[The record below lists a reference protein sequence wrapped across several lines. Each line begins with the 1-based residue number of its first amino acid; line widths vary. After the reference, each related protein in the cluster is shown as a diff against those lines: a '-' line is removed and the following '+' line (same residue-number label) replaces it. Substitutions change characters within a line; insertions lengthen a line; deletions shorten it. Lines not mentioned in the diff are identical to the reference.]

1 MAMEVNFPVQLV
13 DYVVEEFQFN
23 AHPAFR
29 DGKPESIEQLNPS
42 KRALSL
48 DIGWTFAEKD
58 PDTDQGAASGAES
71 LLVYFTVGVNEGE
84 DWERESMYSIRLKL
98 VGLIRR
104 AALERV
110 TQQNEGITEAEYL
123 HHTITHAIAD
133 LYGSARTVIVS
144 MTAQGPYQKLTLPSI
159 AAEGIA
165 RQVIKAQK
173 EPGGNGQGETNTGA
187 SEDE

>member
-1 MAMEVNFPVQLV
+1 MEVNFPIQLV
-13 DYVVEEFQFN
+13 DYVIEEFQFN

-29 DGKPESIEQLNPS
+29 DGGPDVIEQLNPS

-48 DIGWTFAEKD
+48 DIGWTFAEED
-58 PDTDQGAASGAES
+58 SDADQGTASGAES
-71 LLVYFTVGVNEGE
+71 LLVYFTVGVNESE
-84 DWERESMYSIRLKL
+84 DWKKESMYSIRLKL
-98 VGLIRR
+98 VGLVRR

-110 TQQNEGITEAEYL
+110 IQGNEELTEAEYL
-123 HHTITHAIAD
+123 YHTITHAIAD

-144 MTAQGPYQKLTLPSI
+144 MTAQGPYQKMTLPSI

-173 EPGGNGQGETNTGA
+173 EPAGTEQGGTDTGA

>member
-1 MAMEVNFPVQLV
+1 MAMEVNFPIQLV

-48 DIGWTFAEKD
+48 DIGWTFAEKG
-58 PDTDQGAASGAES
+58 PDTDQGAESGAES
-71 LLVYFTVGVNEGE
+71 LLVSFTVGVNEGE

-104 AALERV
+104 AAVERV
-110 TQQNEGITEAEYL
+110 TQENEEITAAEYL

-159 AAEGIA
+159 AVESIA

-173 EPGGNGQGETNTGA
+173 EPAGTEEEEADTGNSKE
-187 SEDE
+187 